1 MEHDIVG
8 NENGLLAVGLL
19 LFMLRSCSMRP
30 HPQFPHS
37 AGGAALKRAVVG
49 NNVQLYSLRIPL
61 CRNSSGST
69 QST

>member
-37 AGGAALKRAVVG
+37 TGAALKRAVVG
-49 NNVQLYSLRIPL
+49 NNVQLYSLRISL
-61 CRNSSGST
+61 RRNSSGST